1 MAASGSGS
9 ASAEVIVTQGL
20 SKSYRGV
27 AALDDLALNVP
38 RHSIFGFLGPN
49 GAGKTTTIKLLL
61 GLTRPTRG
69 SANVIGHDA
78 VEESLAIR
86 QRVGYLA
93 QQPQFYDH
101 LTARETLNFTAS
113 LFFRGPRSA
122 IHRRVAESLDLVGLS
137 ARADRPVRGFSG
149 GERQR
154 LGIAQAY
161 INHPDLL
168 ILDEPA
174 ASLDP
179 MGRRDV
185 LEVMERLRERTTVFY
200 STHILDDV
208 ERVSDRVAIL
218 AAGRLIAEA
227 PVSEL
232 LASNGAATYELTFRG
247 SEDGLEAR
255 IGSEPWVTSVVRAA
269 DGPLTTLT
277 VGVADERAAEERL
290 LRLAL
295 VDEHTT
301 VTAFGRTRHSLED
314 VFMDLVQDGG
324 PR

>member
-1 MAASGSGS
+1 MAKRDARPI
-9 ASAEVIVTQGL
+9 ADDVIATRGL
-20 SKSYRGV
+20 TKSYQGV
-27 AALDDLALNVP
+27 VALDDLNLVVP

-61 GLTRPTRG
+61 GLTRPTSG
-69 SANVIGHDA
+69 TAA
-78 VEESLAIR
+78 VVGRDTVGESIDIR
-86 QRVGYLA
+86 QHVGYLA

-101 LTARETLNFTAS
+101 LTARETLRFTAR
-113 LFFRGPRSA
+113 LFFRGARTA
-122 IHRRVAESLDLVGLS
+122 IEERVAESLDLVGLS

-161 INHPDLL
+161 VNHPDLL

-185 LEVMERLRERTTVFY
+185 LQVMERLRERTTVFY

-208 ERVSDRVAIL
+208 ERVSDMVAIL
-218 AAGRLIAEA
+218 AKGRLIAEA
-227 PVSEL
+227 PVTEL
-232 LASNGAATYELTFRG
+232 LASSGAASYELTYRG
-247 SEDGLEAR
+247 PDDGLETR
-255 IGSEPWVTSVVRAA
+255 LRGEPWVTSVVTAGM
-269 DGPLTTLT
+269 GPLTRLT
-277 VGVADERAAEERL
+277 VGVADERVAEERL

-295 VDEHTT
+295 TDERMT

-314 VFMDLVQDGG
+314 VFMDLVQEGAS
-324 PR
+324 R